1 MFKKQG
7 QASRQANFMGIKLV
21 KSQVKSVAQ
30 KIHQLSQN
38 EMSTHLSGSVL
49 STFLT
54 VLAVGEDDPSA
65 AYLRKKYLYVSNLV
79 FWSENKLPVT

>member
-1 MFKKQG
+1 
-7 QASRQANFMGIKLV
+7 
-21 KSQVKSVAQ
+21 
-30 KIHQLSQN
+30 
-38 EMSTHLSGSVL
+38 MSTHLSGSVL

-79 FWSENKLPVT
+79 FWSEKKLPVTWEMKFIPALDKAMVSDAVGANSRNNQISLKTLVRT